1 MLMMMVSADK
11 GVGRDSGVGENYGDG
26 SYCVDS
32 DNGCKSAGS
41 AA

>member
-1 MLMMMVSADK
+1 MLMMVSADK
-11 GVGRDSGVGENYGDG
+11 GVCVDSGVGENYGDG

-32 DNGCKSAGS
+32 DNGSKSADS